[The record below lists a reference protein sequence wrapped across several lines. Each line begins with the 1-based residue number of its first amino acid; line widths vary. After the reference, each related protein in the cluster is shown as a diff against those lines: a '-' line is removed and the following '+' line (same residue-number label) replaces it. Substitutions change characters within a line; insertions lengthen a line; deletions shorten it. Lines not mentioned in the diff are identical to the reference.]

1 MLATIKKCVV
11 KEIKKLDCGSGRLEV
26 VCESVIDISSMSV
39 LEILQSKGCIQYS
52 FYLYNCADKVDELSE
67 LIIGKPVSVCVYEF
81 TVSELTDKGTKAIIY
96 AGEDLEDVTS
106 ILTYAVPCVDDFNP
120 SQENYITAR
129 EKLKADIENK
139 MGLEIIED
147 EKKEDDEPKGIGG
160 FVVVDGTI
168 VKVKSVEDLKHIVQG
183 HEEFAPF

>member
-1 MLATIKKCVV
+1 
-11 KEIKKLDCGSGRLEV
+11 
-26 VCESVIDISSMSV
+26 
-39 LEILQSKGCIQYS
+39 
-52 FYLYNCADKVDELSE
+52 
-67 LIIGKPVSVCVYEF
+67 
-81 TVSELTDKGTKAIIY
+81 
-96 AGEDLEDVTS
+96 
-106 ILTYAVPCVDDFNP
+106 
-120 SQENYITAR
+120 
-129 EKLKADIENK
+129 